1 VTHTSLRPASPETPV
16 GPRRRRRRWPWVAA
30 ATLAAIA
37 IGSGA
42 YAMVSGTSGTVRP
55 APTVSVRSASDGSFA
70 FAVGAVRCGDH
81 SVGPADLAQTASGQ
95 FCLVDVTV
103 RNAGTE
109 AALLD
114 PGAQRAFDDQGHG
127 YPMSDRAAVFLNDGN
142 PTLLEQIPPGAS
154 VPGVLPF
161 EVPVGAK
168 LTALEL
174 HDATGSTGVRVPLS

>member
-1 VTHTSLRPASPETPV
+1 VTHTSLRPASPEAPD
-16 GPRRRRRRWPWVAA
+16 GPRRERRRWPWVAA

-37 IGSGA
+37 IGSAA
-42 YAMVSGTSGTVRP
+42 YAMVSDSSGTAHP
-55 APTVSVRSASDGSFA
+55 APTGSLRSASDGSFA
-70 FAVGAVRCGDH
+70 FTVGAVRCGDH
-81 SVGPADLAQTASGQ
+81 AVGPADLAQTANGQ

-114 PGAQRAFDDQGHG
+114 PGAQQAFDDQGHG
-127 YPMSDRAAVFLNDGN
+127 YPESDRAAVFLNDGN

-161 EVPVGAK
+161 EVPAGAK

-174 HDATGSTGVRVPLS
+174 REAAGSAGVRVPLS